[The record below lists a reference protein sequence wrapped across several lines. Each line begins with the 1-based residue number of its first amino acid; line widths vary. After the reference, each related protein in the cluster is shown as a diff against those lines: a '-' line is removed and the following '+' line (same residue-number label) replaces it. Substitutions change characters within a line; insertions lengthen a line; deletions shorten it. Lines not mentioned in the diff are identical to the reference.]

1 MFRHQNIIAKYIV
14 ICSFFFVY
22 FSRNYKSYKM
32 KSRKRDNSYT
42 LLLSFIF
49 WVNIFI
55 FKLQYN
61 TFFLYR
67 WGLKPNVTL
76 FCFVH
81 TIRITL
87 FNWSVNM
94 ESRSSAA
101 NVNGAYLDSLHLSI
115 RMFTLY
121 KKLIRSNWSYI
132 SVKRHT
138 WTWLTSKLNLFSKHV
153 LNWETILQFQK
164 F

>member
-1 MFRHQNIIAKYIV
+1 LFFFFLCIFQGIINLIRWKVGKEIIV
-14 ICSFFFVY
+14 IHCCCHLFFELIFLY
-22 FSRNYKSYKM
+22 SNC
-32 KSRKRDNSYT
+32 NIT
-42 LLLSFIF
+42 L
-49 WVNIFI
+49 
-55 FKLQYN
+55 
-61 TFFLYR
+61 FFLYR